1 MIDELAK
8 AVFMADAEGH
18 PLTQWDDLNDE
29 IKEHVRRIARAV
41 LARLREP
48 TEKMIDVGAN
58 ILDNTGNHHGWWPGT
73 IERYSATDD
82 RIAKEAFGQILFEIF
97 RAMIDAA
104 GQ

>member
-48 TEKMIDVGAN
+48 TAAMFNA
-58 ILDNTGNHHGWWPGT
+58 
-73 IERYSATDD
+73 
-82 RIAKEAFGQILFEIF
+82 GQSVIRRQGQETCSRQVDCESVF